1 MDRCICMWVHACG
14 IQRSVLNVFLSYFAL
29 IVETRSLIESGYAGW
44 SESWGIFL
52 APSIGTT
59 GASHG
64 SFGLKLGSS
73 CLHGKNVTSS
83 ALSPVHLKGTFEE
96 KLLNY
101 KLPFGSHNSDR
112 DKGELSPL
120 KDC

>member
-1 MDRCICMWVHACG
+1 MWVHACG
-14 IQRSVLNVFLSYFAL
+14 IQRSVCNVLLGYFAL
-29 IVETRSLIESGYAGW
+29 IVETRSLIESGYPGW

-52 APSIGTT
+52 APSMGTT
-59 GASHG
+59 GAPHRP
-64 SFGLKLGSS
+64 FGLEFGSS
-73 CLHGKNVTSS
+73 CLHGKNITSS

-101 KLPFGSHNSDR
+101 KLSFGSHNSDR